1 VWVQDHD
8 ADLNTNA
15 DRRVAYA
22 MWDGQAWSAP
32 VEPAT
37 WPTGALYP
45 SVAFDSA
52 DRPIVVFTSRGTL
65 ESGEEAG
72 VGNYDSLWSAY
83 RKGDWVVQPVGV
95 DTAAEWP
102 RVLVN
107 AEDQAIVVFRQF
119 GEAGTVHF
127 TGEVAAAVAD
137 LTQPTLQWGPPDLL
151 TEEGGPNW
159 QIAFDIDPNTGTT
172 EVLYIKGAPASASS
186 QLQALGND
194 GDQLYGLSLPF
205 APDLRIRPAD
215 IAFSNEHP
223 IAGETIKI
231 TATVRNKGFQ
241 AVDAPVTVRFFRG
254 DPDAGG
260 TLIGQG
266 TTGPAMAFGESSEV
280 AITWAALGGR
290 QDVYVLVD
298 PNQQTADF
306 QRDNNKAFRTV
317 GTMPAPGGLV
327 AATYP
332 ASNSILLSWTA
343 PDTGGIAGYYVYR
356 STTSGSGY
364 SLIANVSTTSY
375 EDAGLPDDVV
385 YYYVVV
391 AYDAYGVRSEHSN
404 EASASLPGIY
414 TPTPTNTPTVTPTPT
429 HTPTRTASPTRTPGR
444 ILLPVI
450 LKG

>member
-1 VWVQDHD
+1 
-8 ADLNTNA
+8 
-15 DRRVAYA
+15 
-22 MWDGQAWSAP
+22 
-32 VEPAT
+32 
-37 WPTGALYP
+37 
-45 SVAFDSA
+45 VAFDSA
-52 DRPIVVFTSRGTL
+52 DHPIVIFTSRGTL

-83 RKGDWVVQPVGV
+83 DRGDWEVQPVGV
-95 DTAAEWP
+95 DTPAEWP

-107 AEDQAIVVFRQF
+107 AEEQAIVVFRQF

-137 LTQPTLQWGPPDLL
+137 LTQPTLQWSPPDLL

-159 QIAFDIDPNTGTT
+159 QIAFEIDPSTGTT
-172 EVLYIKGAPASASS
+172 EVLYIKGAPPSTSS

-194 GDQLYGLSLPF
+194 DDQLYGLSLPL
-205 APDLRIRPAD
+205 APDLQIRPAD

-223 IAGETIKI
+223 IAGQTITI

-241 AVDAPVTVRFFRG
+241 EVDTPVTVHFFRG
-254 DPDAGG
+254 NPDGGG

-266 TTGPAMAFGESSEV
+266 TTGPSMTFGESAAV
-280 AITWAALGGR
+280 DITWAAVGGR
-290 QDVYVLVD
+290 HDIYVLVD
-298 PNQQTADF
+298 PNQQVPDF
-306 QRDNNKAFRTV
+306 ERNNNRVFRV
-317 GTMPAPGGLV
+317 MGTMPAPSGLV
-327 AATYP
+327 AATHP
-332 ASNSILLSWTA
+332 ANHSILLSWTP

-356 STTSGSGY
+356 STISGNGY
-364 SLIANVSTTSY
+364 DLLANVSTASY

-385 YYYVVV
+385 YYYVV
-391 AYDAYGVRSEHSN
+391 AALDAYGVRSDYSN

-414 TPTPTNTPTVTPTPT
+414 TPTPTSTPTVTPTPT
-429 HTPTRTASPTRTPGR
+429 HTPTRTASPTGTPRR